1 MQRTTDQARILLDG
15 GVATELQRA
24 GIPVTPPWW
33 TTRALLS
40 DQRRQV
46 LKGVHERF
54 LTAGADVVTANTFRC
69 NLSTLQA
76 AGLEDA
82 GLGWMVHA
90 AVGVALAARNAA
102 GTAGTRVVAS
112 VAPVAD
118 AYRPDLVPD
127 DETLRAEHRWLAT
140 ELSRAGVDTVLVETM
155 NTAREARIAL
165 AEALTAGATAWVSFV
180 CGDDARL
187 LSGEPLADAARAVEA
202 DGAAAVLVNCTDPT
216 RTEECLRALRPAVSG
231 PIGAYPNMEDRDGG
245 GPVDA
250 FPPLLEPA
258 AFGDLTARW
267 CEEYGLTLVGGCC
280 GTTPAHLAAMSDLV
294 GAGPA
299 PTAGRR

>member
-1 MQRTTDQARILLDG
+1 MGQGRNDQDRIRLDG
-15 GVATELQRA
+15 GVATELHRA
-24 GIPVTPPWW
+24 GIPMTPPWW

-40 DQRRQV
+40 DARRRV

-54 LTAGADVVTANTFRC
+54 LAAGADVVTANTFRC
-69 NLSTLQA
+69 NLRTLQA

-102 GTAGTRVVAS
+102 GSPRTRVVAS

-127 DETLRAEHRWLAT
+127 DDTLRAEHRWLAT

-165 AEALTAGATAWVSFV
+165 AEALAVGATAWVSFV

-202 DGAAAVLVNCTDPT
+202 DGAAAVLVNCTDPD
-216 RTEECLRALRPAVSG
+216 RTEECLRVLRAAVSG
-231 PIGAYPNMEDRDGG
+231 PIGAYPNLEDRTRG

-250 FPPLLEPA
+250 LPPLLEPK

-267 CEEYGLTLVGGCC
+267 CGEYGLTLVGGCC
-280 GTTPAHLAAMSDLV
+280 GTTPEHLAAMSDRL
-294 GAGPA
+294 GA
-299 PTAGRR
+299 